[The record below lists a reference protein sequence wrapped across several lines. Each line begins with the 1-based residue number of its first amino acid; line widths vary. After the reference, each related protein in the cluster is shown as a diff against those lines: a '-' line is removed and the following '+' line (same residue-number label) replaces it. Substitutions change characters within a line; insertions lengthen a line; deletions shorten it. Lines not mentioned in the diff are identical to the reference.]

1 MFSKILLATDG
12 SSHSNHALEVAVDL
26 AKKYDAELTI
36 AHVLTHD
43 HPKEEIE
50 RMLQVEHLI
59 ETPYEADAY
68 NPELNQ
74 FMSSQ
79 GQTRMMRRGDVE
91 ARAITVIG
99 DQILK
104 SAANRAEEAGIKK
117 YETKILTGDYANAI
131 LELAQHKHSDV
142 IVMGRRG
149 LSTLEGLF
157 TGSVSYKISQRAEC
171 TVLTVK

>member
-43 HPKEEIE
+43 HPKEELE
-50 RMLQVEHLI
+50 RMLEVEHLI
-59 ETPYEADAY
+59 ESPAPEIY
-68 NPELNQ
+68 NAALNQ
-74 FMSSQ
+74 FLPTH
-79 GQTRMMRRGDVE
+79 GQRGMLRRGDLEV
-91 ARAITVIG
+91 RAITVIG
-99 DQILK
+99 EQVLK
-104 SAANRAEEAGIKK
+104 AAANRAEEVGIEK
-117 YETKILTGDYANAI
+117 YETKILSGDYANAI
-131 LELAQHKHSDV
+131 LELAQHKNTDV

-149 LSTLEGLF
+149 LSTLKGLI
-157 TGSVSYKISQRAEC
+157 TGSVSYKISQRAVC